1 MKSSPQTHTKFI
13 FLTCLLFLLGNTY
26 SQSIKTNP
34 SLFGKIVNTKKTNP
48 NNGIIRCATVE
59 YEKFLQEKNPKRL
72 KEDQFEAWISPM
84 VSKYKAM
91 RTSSKTAA
99 PAAIITI
106 PVVVHIIYN
115 GQAIGVAPNIT
126 DAQIQSQ
133 ITVLNQDFRRMSG
146 TNGFN
151 SEPVGADT
159 EIQFELAK
167 QDPNGNPTNGID
179 RVNLAQNTWSTTEI
193 DAIVKPKTIWDPT
206 QYLNMWSVRF
216 TEGNL
221 LGYAQFPDASGLD
234 GLNTVGGNA
243 NSDGVVAT
251 YDAFGSS
258 DYEIDPFLLNPNY
271 SLGRTMTHEVGHF
284 LGLRH
289 IWGDGNGDEYA
300 DTPVADCEAS
310 DYCADTPQAGWEH
323 YECGNFDTC
332 PEPGTDMEENY
343 MDYTSDG
350 CMNIFTIDQKARMTA
365 VMNNSPRRKTLK
377 TSTKNSAI
385 PLFAV
390 DAELKFEINNEI
402 ASCSSV
408 ANKTEK
414 KVIIFNRGTSRL
426 TRATISYTIDG
437 GVNYINY
444 NWTGNLITNQSATF
458 PITISSAVSGTITI
472 SILTANNIADER
484 ATNNSATDS
493 FSVKPVASNYAASNY
508 VFTLQQDY
516 FGSETT
522 WNLSN
527 SSGTILYS
535 GGPYED
541 TYINSTTISA
551 TPAVITKNFVL
562 QNNQCYTFTIKDA
575 FGDGICC
582 GGTELNGSGDGFYN
596 LKTADGTIVKS
607 GSENFEIES
616 IAFTT
621 NNTLGN
627 RTFDTSNDILLY
639 PNPTKDVLKIEV
651 LNDLGLLDSYT
662 IYNSLGAK
670 ISSKKIT
677 NQGDLTINIA
687 TLNSGI
693 YFISLE
699 KDSAKKTL
707 QFIKE

>member
-1 MKSSPQTHTKFI
+1 MKSSRQIRPKYI
-13 FLTCLLFLLGNTY
+13 ISIYLLFLLGNTY
-26 SQSIKTNP
+26 SQSIKTNS
-34 SLFGKIVNTKKTNP
+34 SLFGKTVNTKKTNP

-59 YEKFLQEKNPKRL
+59 YEKFLQEKNPNRL

-91 RTSSKTAA
+91 RTSSKTSA
-99 PAAIITI
+99 PVITI
-106 PVVVHIIYN
+106 PVVVHVIYN

-151 SEPVGADT
+151 DNSVGADI
-159 EIQFELAK
+159 EIQFALAK

-206 QYLNMWSVRF
+206 QYLNMWSVKF
-216 TEGNL
+216 SEGNL
-221 LGYAQFPDASGLD
+221 LGYAQFPDASGLN
-234 GLNTVGGNA
+234 GLNTIGGNA
-243 NSDGVVAT
+243 TSDGVVAN
-251 YDAFGSS
+251 YDVFGSI
-258 DYEIDPFLLNPNY
+258 DYDNDTFLLKPNY

-289 IWGDGNGDEYA
+289 IWGDGNGDEFA
-300 DTPVADCEAS
+300 DPPVADCTAS

-332 PEPGTDMEENY
+332 PEPGIDMVKNY

-350 CMNIFTIDQKARMTA
+350 CMNIFTIDQKARITA
-365 VMNNSPRRKTLK
+365 VMNNSPRRSTLK
-377 TSTKNSAI
+377 TSTKNIAI
-385 PLFAV
+385 PLFAN
-390 DAELKFEINNEI
+390 DAELKFELNNEI
-402 ASCSSV
+402 ASCSTVS
-408 ANKTEK
+408 NETEK
-414 KVIIFNRGTSRL
+414 KVIIFNRGTSTL
-426 TRATISYTIDG
+426 TRANLRYTIDG
-437 GVNYINY
+437 GANYIIHT
-444 NWTGNLITNQSATF
+444 WKGSLSINQSATF
-458 PITISSAVSGTITI
+458 ILKINSSVSGSITITV
-472 SILTANNIADER
+472 LTANLVTDER
-484 ATNNSATDS
+484 SSNNSATDS

-522 WNLSN
+522 WNLTN

-541 TYINSTTISA
+541 AYVNSTTVSVV
-551 TPAVITKNFVL
+551 PKLITKNFAL

-575 FGDGICC
+575 YGDGICC
-582 GGTELNGSGDGFYN
+582 GGTGLNGSGDGYYN
-596 LKTADGTIVKS
+596 LKTSDGTIVKS
-607 GSENFEIES
+607 GLGNFEIES

-621 NNTLGN
+621 NTLGN
-627 RTFDTSNDILLY
+627 TVFDTSNDILLY

-651 LNDLGLLDSYT
+651 LSNLGLLDSFT

-670 ISSKKIT
+670 ISHKKIT
-677 NQGDLTINIA
+677 NQGDYTINTA
-687 TLNSGI
+687 SLNSGT
-693 YFISLE
+693 YFITLE
-699 KDSAKKTL
+699 KDTAKKTL